1 MESDT
6 EPEKA
11 PSARRPRRQRVAVY
25 GIAVDRGTRVL
36 VVRAAAHLSVRGRWF
51 LPGGG
56 LEHGEDPVGALRRE
70 VAEET
75 GLRVSGETLL
85 GVLSDTST
93 LPGGT
98 LLHTVRIL
106 YRIERWSGEL
116 RAEESGSSD
125 AVRWVGTE
133 QLGSL
138 PLMPY
143 VRQALVGFAPAAV
156 VAALG

>member
-1 MESDT
+1 M
-6 EPEKA
+6 
-11 PSARRPRRQRVAVY
+11 RRAPRRQRVAVY
-25 GIAVDRGTRVL
+25 GIAVDSGTRVL

-75 GLRVSGETLL
+75 GLMVSDETLL
-85 GVLSDTST
+85 GVLADTST

-98 LLHTVRIL
+98 LLHTVRIV
-106 YRIERWSGEL
+106 YRVERWSGEL

-125 AVRWVGTE
+125 AVRWVGAD

-143 VRQALVGFAPAAV
+143 VREALVGFAPPAV